1 MARLIRWLQN
11 NWKHLYPKRNSIY
24 SSRYKFLNM
33 LNHERQRCETSRKP
47 LTSLMIKFRNGNDIS
62 NKDKRTFMKHI
73 IRHIERNTR
82 QSDIK
87 CLMTDSQI
95 DILLIDTSL
104 IYGQLVQDRLHHVFL
119 TYFNK
124 KRYKFLRMA
133 RELEY
138 QLSPIVFAFEAQD
151 EKLTATQF
159 YKENEFSNSIA
170 IND

>member
-1 MARLIRWLQN
+1 MTRFIGWLQKY
-11 NWKHLYPKRNSIY
+11 WKNLYPNKNTIY

-33 LNHERQRCETSRKP
+33 LNQERQRCETSRRP
-47 LTSLMIKFRNGNDIS
+47 LTNLIIRFKNSGDIS
-62 NKDKRTFMKHI
+62 KKEIQTFKGRI
-73 IRHIERNTR
+73 IQLIERHTR

-119 TYFNK
+119 THFEK
-124 KRYKFLRMA
+124 KSNKFLWMV

-151 EKLTATQF
+151 EKLIATQF
-159 YKENEFSNSIA
+159 YRENEFSNIIA